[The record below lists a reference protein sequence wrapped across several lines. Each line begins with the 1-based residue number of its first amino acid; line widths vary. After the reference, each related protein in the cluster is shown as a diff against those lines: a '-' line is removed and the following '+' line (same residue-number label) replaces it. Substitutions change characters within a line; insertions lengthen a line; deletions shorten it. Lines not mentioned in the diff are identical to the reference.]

1 MSLSEV
7 AADLLGAARSERDQ
21 LLALCRELVQ
31 TPSENPPGDT
41 RAAAAVVERFL
52 ISRGVSYHVVAP
64 NHAMPNIVATIGDG
78 RPRPHLV
85 LNGHLDTF
93 PVGDRAGW
101 SVDPFGGEIRDGYLY
116 GRGAADMRAGLAA
129 LLMAF
134 NLLSRNQHHLG
145 GRITLAIVSDEET
158 FGPWGARHLLEHD
171 PTLIGNAYLGA
182 EPSSPAL
189 LRCGEKGFVWL
200 EVRVQ
205 TPGAHGAML
214 HQSRNAIRVL
224 AQIIHEFDALADPSI
239 AMPPQA
245 RAVIEMSR
253 GAVDDELG
261 TGMSDLLMR
270 PTVNVGRFEG
280 GAKINMVAAEAR
292 AQIDV
297 RLPIGGEPQAVV
309 RAAERIVA
317 AHSGALLDVLNQS
330 APTFSN
336 PGDRIF
342 DSVRAAASE
351 VRGSEPTVCVAA
363 PATDARLWRS
373 RGVPAAI
380 YGPRPYRVGGG
391 DEHIAIDELEIVCAT
406 HVLAAWRYLMP
417 G

>member
-1 MSLSEV
+1 MSLGNV
-7 AADLLGAARSERDQ
+7 AADLRGAVRSERDQ
-21 LLALCRELVQ
+21 LLALCRELIR

-41 RAAAAVVERFL
+41 RAAAALVGRFL
-52 ISRGVSYHVVAP
+52 TSRGVGYQVVAP
-64 NHAMPNIVATIGDG
+64 NQTMPNIVATIGD
-78 RPRPHLV
+78 RRSRPHLV

-101 SVDPFGGEIRDGYLY
+101 SGDPFSGETRDGYLY
-116 GRGAADMRAGLAA
+116 GRGAADMRSGLAA
-129 LLMAF
+129 LLMACA
-134 NLLSRNQHHLG
+134 LLSRNRQHLS
-145 GRITLAIVSDEET
+145 GRITLAVVSDEET

-171 PTLIGNAYLGA
+171 PTLIGDAYLGA

-214 HQSRNAIRVL
+214 HQSPNAIRVL
-224 AQIIHEFDALADPSI
+224 AQIINEFDALADLSI
-239 AMPPQA
+239 AMPPEA
-245 RAVIEMSR
+245 RALIEKNR
-253 GAVDDELG
+253 ATVDGELG
-261 TGMSDLLMR
+261 AGMSDLLLR

-297 RLPIGGEPQAVV
+297 RLPIGGDTQTVI

-317 AHSGALLDVLNQS
+317 EHPGASLEVLNQS
-330 APTFSN
+330 APTFSD

-342 DSVRAAASE
+342 ESVRAAASE
-351 VRGSEPTVCVAA
+351 VRGSEPAVCLSA

-380 YGPRPYRVGGG
+380 YGPRPYQVGGA
-391 DEHIAIDELEIVCAT
+391 DEHIAIDDLETVCAT
-406 HVLAAWRYLMP
+406 QVLAAWRYLA
-417 G
+417 